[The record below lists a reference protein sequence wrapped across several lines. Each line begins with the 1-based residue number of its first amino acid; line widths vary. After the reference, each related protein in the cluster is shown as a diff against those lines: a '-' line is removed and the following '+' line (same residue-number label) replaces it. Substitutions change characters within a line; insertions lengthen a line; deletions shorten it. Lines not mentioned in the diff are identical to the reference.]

1 MLRDIDRSFVSG
13 PHSGVFETIGNM
25 QPHHVHAVASSIVAC
40 GKDGGGRQQYSL
52 EPRSG
57 RWRVHSAGD
66 ALANRLER
74 GGDECGGLASD
85 GGNSLY
91 VAARSGAVVGDSRL
105 HAPALLRFALDGAD
119 GALATRAAA
128 MAHGDGVDGR
138 FSEPSGLA
146 CCGTRVYLA
155 DKSAGSVLAFDAR
168 TLRHLYRCGRPG
180 KGDGELDRPRAV
192 AAHAPR
198 NVAAH
203 QLYVID
209 RGDGSGRLQHFS
221 VSDRGECTYLRSLGG
236 GRLPAPR
243 AVAVG
248 DGHLYVACRVGLCV
262 LEMCEG
268 TLLQTL
274 APPAP
279 PRAQK
284 GAQLDAAC
292 WLPKLGAVCA
302 ASAENNMLCVWRLE
316 RAAAAEEAEEEAA
329 AAAAAAAAEAATGD
343 ESDEAEFAWER
354 APADEAPAKRQR
366 QSDALDAFFE

>member
-1 MLRDIDRSFVSG
+1 
-13 PHSGVFETIGNM
+13 
-25 QPHHVHAVASSIVAC
+25 
-40 GKDGGGRQQYSL
+40 
-52 EPRSG
+52 
-57 RWRVHSAGD
+57 
-66 ALANRLER
+66 
-74 GGDECGGLASD
+74 
-85 GGNSLY
+85 
-91 VAARSGAVVGDSRL
+91 
-105 HAPALLRFALDGAD
+105 
-119 GALATRAAA
+119 

-316 RAAAAEEAEEEAA
+316 RAAAAEEAEEA

-366 QSDALDAFFE
+366 QSDALDAFFEYLEAPL

>member
-1 MLRDIDRSFVSG
+1 MPSL
-13 PHSGVFETIGNM
+13 
-25 QPHHVHAVASSIVAC
+25 ASSIVAC

-74 GGDECGGLASD
+74 GGGGAAASRPT
-85 GGNSLY
+85 
-91 VAARSGAVVGDSRL
+91 AATRAASRRAPAPSSATAGL

-268 TLLQTL
+268 TLLQTP
-274 APPAP
+274 PPAP

-292 WLPKLGAVCA
+292 WLPSSAPSAPRRPRTTCSASGAS
-302 ASAENNMLCVWRLE
+302 SAPPPPRRPRRRRRRLRRRRPRRR
-316 RAAAAEEAEEEAA
+316 RA
-329 AAAAAAAAEAATGD
+329 T
-343 ESDEAEFAWER
+343 SPDEAEFAWER

-366 QSDALDAFFE
+366 QSDALDAFFENQTRVLS

>member
-1 MLRDIDRSFVSG
+1 
-13 PHSGVFETIGNM
+13 
-25 QPHHVHAVASSIVAC
+25 
-40 GKDGGGRQQYSL
+40 
-52 EPRSG
+52 
-57 RWRVHSAGD
+57 
-66 ALANRLER
+66 
-74 GGDECGGLASD
+74 
-85 GGNSLY
+85 
-91 VAARSGAVVGDSRL
+91 
-105 HAPALLRFALDGAD
+105 
-119 GALATRAAA
+119 
-128 MAHGDGVDGR
+128 MAHGDVDGR

-292 WLPKLGAVCA
+292 WLPKLGAVR
-302 ASAENNMLCVWRLE
+302 RLGRE
-316 RAAAAEEAEEEAA
+316 QHALRLAPRARRRRRGGRGGGRRRRRRRP
-329 AAAAAAAAEAATGD
+329 AATGD
-343 ESDEAEFAWER
+343 DSDEAEFAWER

-366 QSDALDAFFE
+366 QSDALDAFSSRSNHAGSLTRRVARKTQIFDNGRCWSSSR